1 MKEGVKKS
9 ISLILVLTLLVQL
22 LPVVAFGVGDETND
36 LDISTD
42 SETVSMKDDD
52 AEIVGEEDALREES
66 VKHFRLRD
74 GAYML
79 VEYETAVHYQTADGS
94 WEEID
99 NTLQKTGQQYV
110 AQAGDMTRKF
120 AASLDSGFLFETA
133 YQGQSVSMSLARRS
147 SRDVVAVAPDVPA
160 AEETAAP
167 EETAV
172 PETADQPQ
180 EAEQA
185 EADLQRAP
193 AEAAAE
199 TDAPQQETAEEL
211 PLLDDAAYTLVTST
225 AAARMENPGAKMR
238 TFSKLA
244 EKDKIQ
250 PQKIRSSVAFDNV
263 MDGVSLLYQN
273 YGYNVKES
281 IIIEKPQEQYAYSF
295 VLNLQGLTPTLEAD
309 GSVLLRGADGEPVYE
324 IPAPYL
330 ADADGATS
338 LEDAAY
344 KLERISGGYL
354 LTVEADPEWMN
365 APERAY
371 PVTLD
376 PTILLHNKGN
386 VLTTFIRSAWPGS
399 VAPNSADQFVGY
411 RANEGYDACN
421 IYVQF
426 ANLPEIPQNCV
437 PISAQLAMYNAG
449 FFTSDGVGCAA
460 PDGSLTVEA
469 HEWPAAVSDVSGL
482 TWYLVHF
489 GSTPVNEE
497 TIDYQKLSKETLG
510 EYVTWD
516 ITRTV
521 MQWYQKQ
528 NEGDTSGGRG
538 VLLEGI
544 DGRENYRV
552 ANLIGS
558 GYHDY
563 SPYFAVYYRNP
574 VGLESYYTYQEA
586 SAGKA
591 GDLSIHNFTNQFTL
605 DRADVS
611 LSLEPASYAL
621 RHIYNSATSGIEFSN
636 NEAGGIHTCDYTS
649 MQVGVGWKLSAQ
661 QTVVECKV
669 GDETYLVYNDEDGTE
684 HYFSE
689 TATNTYEDE
698 DGLSL
703 KIVKS
708 TSGGNTIYTMTDM
721 DKYHTWVFHNG
732 YLISVTDNN
741 SNTIYFAYNAAYSSG
756 GSAWKPVKG
765 SASNRLVQIVM
776 DINSGN
782 NEKSR
787 TLQTVANLTYSGD
800 RLSSVTDYAGRS
812 TNYSYDSGGHLTQV
826 TYADGTSVSYA
837 YNGSGGRLSTLY
849 DAESQYGLD
858 ITYTYNLGVVSTF
871 RVQEFANTSGAKQTG
886 SAFHAYRNGIH
897 QTSYR
902 FYGPDHTRD
911 TADDTVKTCVLDH
924 FGKTICTYDSN
935 TDYSEIIGASAANY
949 TDNSGTSK
957 TNNRLTGAA
966 AMGISSFNMLSNSG
980 LETCTGNAADNWAQL
995 SFSTSASAGTQSGN
1009 KARLGKASI
1018 KTTARGSG
1026 MYQEATLQAGTTYT
1040 FSGYVNTC
1048 DMTAFDSN
1056 GSVYLAALTADQI
1069 TDLSQAC
1076 ASPWKSEQ
1084 VNYKTDA
1091 SINRGWEK
1099 ISVTFTPETSGTYY
1113 MAFLQDRADGTA
1125 CCDDLLLEESEA
1137 ASEINLVQ
1145 NGRFAWLV
1153 NGKPEGWV
1161 PNSYTISDEHPF
1173 GQSLSKSMRVSN
1185 TMNGYAR
1192 THQVIPLN
1200 LLADEATFLLSG
1212 WGKANSVGG
1221 TARKHE
1227 DGDERYFGLVAEIAY
1242 TDGTTENQY
1251 VSFNGDYADWQF
1263 ASGVIVPGKR
1273 DERVKEITVRCAY
1286 DYNAND
1292 AYFTNISL
1300 VLEPAETYS
1309 YDSKGNPI
1317 AATDG
1322 SAKTAS
1328 EFFADSQRLKSYTT
1342 PGGAKH
1348 TLGYDAS
1355 NNLQEDTLAGLTNY
1369 TYHNTSGSPTTSM
1382 TRKGYSGDYLKSQN
1396 VYDITGRFRTLA
1408 IDANGVQTGYT
1419 YDDTTLQ
1426 LTSVHSAGGATQ
1438 TYTYQSGRDRV
1449 SQTAIDQTAA
1459 LTYRYDRAQLTDLI
1473 RKAFPQAADADGQN
1487 VNPFWQHYLLG
1498 YDAFGNMTR
1507 VQVCASS
1514 AERDGYT
1521 APVTLASYTYEGNV
1535 NNGRLAKMTY
1545 GNGDSVSYTY
1555 DAFDRQRTAGYNDG
1569 TTYHYDYSGDND
1581 LARQYVTDG
1590 SGAVT
1595 EQYSYQYDS
1604 LGRLI
1609 HSRQL
1614 TGGGTL
1620 VQLTQHMY
1628 DNANRLTSQSWQFGG
1643 DTFRQS
1649 YTYTGQNSDGKQVDG
1664 TISAITTTIP
1674 GQSVITSTYGYND
1687 LRQLTSKGVT
1697 VPDQNG
1703 KQTKVYDRSYTY
1715 DRIAEDDGCNWMG
1728 TRLASTGYTFG
1739 SSSRSFTYTY
1749 DAAGNISRIV
1759 TAGTN
1764 VPKAAQSKEYGY
1776 DAQGQLV
1783 SEKNSSKTTFLY
1795 AYDTAGNIRSITKD
1809 GTVTKSFGYTN
1820 PSWPDLLTSVTAN
1833 GTTKDVLYEGQSQ
1846 TSDLPSSGNPI
1857 TYYNGKDYTFT
1868 WTKGRQ
1874 LASATVDGKQ
1884 VSYTYDMSGVRS
1896 GKQVYTTSNQRTTTY
1911 TYTTLS
1917 GKVMRQQWETRN
1929 SDDTVYQAMQSLE
1942 FVYDDGNQPFAMIYK
1957 HGQTTELYYYVLNAQ
1972 GDVIAL
1978 LNANGAL
1985 VASYN
1990 YGAWGN
1996 YSVHGADGKKTT
2008 DATFIGHINPLRY
2021 RGYYYDRE
2029 TRLYYLQSRYYDF
2042 ANCRFINA
2050 DTYLSTGQGIL
2061 GHNMFTYCGNNP
2073 VNYCDSSGRFFFTL
2087 LGAVIGA
2094 AVGYIDAYI
2103 AGEDPI
2109 KGAIAGGVSGAIA
2122 GAGVDIGAA
2131 ITIFSGGAAIG
2142 WGAAVAIGLGAFGG
2156 FVGAGI
2162 SNDWKFKK
2170 DGESLAL
2177 QYMGATLI
2185 GGMANAISFGLGP
2198 INGEIAKGTVSQ
2210 IVRSIGYEGMKDFT
2224 YNLVT
2229 GGIISLFSTF
2239 TNRIIS
2245 TMLST
2250 PVEPSLPVIS
2260 IS

>member
-22 LPVVAFGVGDETND
+22 LPMVAFGVGDETND
-36 LDISTD
+36 LDVSTD

-74 GAYML
+74 GGYML

-167 EETAV
+167 EETAAS
-172 PETADQPQ
+172 ETADQLQ
-180 EAEQA
+180 EAEQT
-185 EADLQRAP
+185 EADQTQEP

-344 KLERISGGYL
+344 KLERVSGGYL

-421 IYVQF
+421 VYVQF

-497 TIDYQKLSKETLG
+497 TIDYQKLSKKTLG

-558 GYHDY
+558 GYHDH

-684 HYFSE
+684 HYFRK

-911 TADDTVKTCVLDH
+911 TADDTVMTCVLDH

-966 AMGISSFNMLSNSG
+966 TMGISSFNMLSNSG

-1069 TDLSQAC
+1069 ADLSQAC

-1173 GQSLSKSMRVSN
+1173 GQPLSKSMRVSN

-1382 TRKGYSGDYLKSQN
+1382 TREGYSGDFLKSQN
-1396 VYDITGRFRTLA
+1396 VYDSTGRFRA
-1408 IDANGVQTGYT
+1408 ASEDANGVTTQYGYDAGT
-1419 YDDTTLQ
+1419 AHLLSTTAANGTRQ
-1426 LTSVHSAGGATQ
+1426 DYHYYNNS
-1438 TYTYQSGRDRV
+1438 DRV
-1449 SQTAIDQTAA
+1449 DFTYIDGKASIDYVYTQG
-1459 LTYRYDRAQLTDLI
+1459 QISDLI
-1473 RKAFPQAADADGQN
+1473 RKAYLGTTG
-1487 VNPFWQHYLLG
+1487 FWQHYLLG

-1514 AERDGYT
+1514 TEREGYT

-1535 NNGRLAKMTY
+1535 NNGRLATMAY

-1555 DAFDRQRTAGYNDG
+1555 DAFDRQRTAAYNDG

-1609 HSRQL
+1609 HSRQS

-1674 GQSVITSTYGYND
+1674 DQLAITSKYEYND
-1687 LRQLTSKGVT
+1687 LRQLEKKTVT

-1703 KQTKVYDRSYTY
+1703 TQTKVYDRTYTY
-1715 DRIAEDDGCNWMG
+1715 AVIAEDDGCNWMG
-1728 TRLASTGYTFG
+1728 TRLASTGYTFALNQPVKQ
-1739 SSSRSFTYTY
+1739 SRSFTYTY
-1749 DAAGNISRIV
+1749 DKAGNITKIV
-1759 TAGTN
+1759 TAGTK
-1764 VPKAAQSKEYGY
+1764 VPKAATLKEYGY

-1783 SEKNSSKTTFLY
+1783 SEKNGSGTTFLY

-1846 TSDLPSSGNPI
+1846 TSDLPTSGNPV
-1857 TYYNGKDYTFT
+1857 TYYNGKDYAFT

-1978 LNANGAL
+1978 LNANGTLA
-1985 VASYN
+1985 ASYN

-2050 DTYLSTGQGIL
+2050 DTYLSTGQGML

-2122 GAGVDIGAA
+2122 GAGVDAGVA
-2131 ITIFSGGAAIG
+2131 ITIFSGGTAIG
-2142 WGAAVAIGLGAFGG
+2142 VGAAVAMGLGAFGG
-2156 FVGAGI
+2156 FVGTGI
-2162 SNDWKFKK
+2162 SNDWKFQK

-2229 GGIISLFSTF
+2229 GGIISWFSTF

>member
-74 GAYML
+74 GGYML

-344 KLERISGGYL
+344 KLERVSGGYL

-421 IYVQF
+421 VYVQF

-437 PISAQLAMYNAG
+437 PICAQLAMYNAG

-497 TIDYQKLSKETLG
+497 TIDYQKLSKKTLG

-649 MQVGVGWKLSAQ
+649 MQVGVGWKLSSQ

-684 HYFSE
+684 HYFSK

-776 DINSGN
+776 DINSS
-782 NEKSR
+782 EKER
-787 TLQTVANLTYSGD
+787 TLQTVADLTYSGD

-826 TYADGTSVSYA
+826 TYADGTSASYE
-837 YNGSGGRLSTLY
+837 YYSSNGRLSTLY
-849 DAESQYGLD
+849 DAESKYGLD
-858 ITYTYNLGVVSTF
+858 ITYIYNLGVVSTF

-911 TADDTVKTCVLDH
+911 TADDTVMTCVLDH
-924 FGKTICTYDSN
+924 FGKTICTYDSS
-935 TDYSEIIGASAANY
+935 TDYSEIIGASAASY
-949 TDNSGTSK
+949 TNNSGTSK

-966 AMGISSFNMLSNSG
+966 AMGTVALNLLPNAG
-980 LETCTGNAADNWAQL
+980 LEQCTNNVSDGWVSLPFSQNAAAGVIAK
-995 SFSTSASAGTQSGN
+995 SRSRIGYASLKTA
-1009 KARLGKASI
+1009 AS
-1018 KTTARGSG
+1018 GSG
-1026 MYQEATLQAGTTYT
+1026 MYHEVALQAGTTYT
-1040 FSGYVNTC
+1040 FSGYVNTR
-1048 DMTAFDSN
+1048 DITACQS
-1056 GSVYLAALTADQI
+1056 GGGVYLAVLTAAQRGS
-1069 TDLSQAC
+1069 LAGVQQ
-1076 ASPWKSEQ
+1076 SPWKSEL
-1084 VNYKTDA
+1084 VNYNTVPEVD
-1091 SINRGWEK
+1091 SGWEK
-1099 ISVTFTPETSGTYY
+1099 ISVTFTPDTSGTYSL
-1113 MAFLQDRADGTA
+1113 AVVQDRADGVA
-1125 CCDDLLLEESEA
+1125 YCDDMQLEAHAA
-1137 ASEINLVQ
+1137 ASNANLVQ
-1145 NGRFAWLV
+1145 NGTFASGAPDYWTA
-1153 NGKPEGWV
+1153 NRYEK
-1161 PNSYTISDEHPF
+1161 SDEHPL
-1173 GQSLSKSMRVSN
+1173 GVGMGVSMHAKGSSVGGTRTSQVVPIN
-1185 TMNGYAR
+1185 YYAGS
-1192 THQVIPLN
+1192 
-1200 LLADEATFLLSG
+1200 ATFLLSG

-1221 TARKHE
+1221 TSPKPE
-1227 DGDERYFGLVAEIAY
+1227 KDGDRYFGLIAEIRYAN
-1242 TDGTTENQY
+1242 GTTEKQY
-1251 VSFNGDYADWQF
+1251 VSFNDDFTGWQY
-1263 ASGVIVPGKR
+1263 ASGVIIPKQRGLMIK
-1273 DERVKEITVRCAY
+1273 DITIYCAY

-1292 AYFTNISL
+1292 VYFTNISL

-1322 SAKTAS
+1322 NAKTAS

-1369 TYHNTSGSPTTSM
+1369 TYHNTSGSATTSM
-1382 TRKGYSGDYLKSQN
+1382 TCKGYSGDYLKSQN
-1396 VYDITGRFRTLA
+1396 IYDNTGRFRA
-1408 IDANGVQTGYT
+1408 ASEDANGVRTQYGYDAGT
-1419 YDDTTLQ
+1419 AHLLSTTAANGTRQ
-1426 LTSVHSAGGATQ
+1426 DYHYYNNS
-1438 TYTYQSGRDRV
+1438 DRV
-1449 SQTAIDQTAA
+1449 DFTYIDGKASMEYVYTQG
-1459 LTYRYDRAQLTDLI
+1459 QISDLI
-1473 RKAFPQAADADGQN
+1473 RKAYLGTTG
-1487 VNPFWQHYLLG
+1487 FWQHYLLG
-1498 YDAFGNMTR
+1498 YDVFGNMTR

-1514 AERDGYT
+1514 AEREGYT

-1535 NNGRLAKMTY
+1535 NNGRLAMMAY

-1555 DAFDRQRTAGYNDG
+1555 DAFDRQRTAAYNDG
-1569 TTYHYDYSGDND
+1569 TTYHYDYSSDNA
-1581 LARQYVTDG
+1581 LTRQYATDG
-1590 SGAVT
+1590 SGIT

-1609 HSRQL
+1609 HSRQSTADGSL
-1614 TGGGTL
+1614 IQ
-1620 VQLTQHMY
+1620 VTQHMY
-1628 DNANRLTSQSWQFGG
+1628 DDANRMTSQTWQFGTG
-1643 DTFRQS
+1643 LYHQQYS
-1649 YTYTGQNSDGKQVDG
+1649 YTGVKADGATDGSVDG
-1664 TISAITTTIP
+1664 TISAITTTVP
-1674 GQSVITSTYGYND
+1674 GRSAITSTYGYNT
-1687 LRQLTSKGVT
+1687 LRQLTSKTVKQGDTGVYT
-1697 VPDQNG
+1697 
-1703 KQTKVYDRSYTY
+1703 RSYAY
-1715 DRIAEDDGCNWMG
+1715 DRIAVDSGNRMG

-1749 DAAGNISRIV
+1749 DEAGNISRIV
-1759 TAGTN
+1759 TAGTS
-1764 VPKAAQSKEYGY
+1764 VPKAAQLKEYTY
-1776 DAQGQLV
+1776 DAQGQLAT
-1783 SEKNSSKTTFLY
+1783 EKNGSGTTFGY

-1884 VSYTYDMSGVRS
+1884 VSYTYDMSGVR
-1896 GKQVYTTSNQRTTTY
+1896 TSKTVNGTTY
-1911 TYTTLS
+1911 NYTTLS
-1917 GKVMRQQWETRN
+1917 GKVMRQQWGN
-1929 SDDTVYQAMQSLE
+1929 KSLE
-1942 FVYDDGNQPFAMIYK
+1942 FIYDDGNQPFAMIYND
-1957 HGQTTELYYYVLNAQ
+1957 GSTSTLYYYVLNAQ

-1978 LNANGAL
+1978 LNENGTLA
-1985 VASYN
+1985 ASYN

-2008 DATFIGHINPLRY
+2008 DPTFIGHINPLRY

-2050 DTYLSTGQGIL
+2050 DTFATTDANGFLSA
-2061 GHNMFTYCGNNP
+2061 NMFAYCENNP
-2073 VNYCDSSGRFFFTL
+2073 IIGVDPTGEFLNTIF
-2087 LGAVIGA
+2087 GAVAGSVIAVATREEGETWQQAALRGAVTGMIAGFALDASIATAGA
-2094 AVGYIDAYI
+2094 AGVLIATLGGAAAGAFDKYWSSANVGRKATG
-2103 AGEDPI
+2103 GEL
-2109 KGAIAGGVSGAIA
+2109 ASSAIA
-2122 GAGVDIGAA
+2122 GAVINTAFGAA
-2131 ITIFSGGAAIG
+2131 GRVAGR
-2142 WGAAVAIGLGAFGG
+2142 AVGNTVKTVVKAVKTNFVSG
-2156 FVGAGI
+2156 FVTKSGRFLGRKAAKTVASNVRDSFAAGALT
-2162 SNDWKFKK
+2162 W
-2170 DGESLAL
+2170 
-2177 QYMGATLI
+2177 M
-2185 GGMANAISFGLGP
+2185 
-2198 INGEIAKGTVSQ
+2198 
-2210 IVRSIGYEGMKDFT
+2210 
-2224 YNLVT
+2224 YNL
-2229 GGIISLFSTF
+2229 LFS
-2239 TNRIIS
+2239 RK
-2245 TMLST
+2245 
-2250 PVEPSLPVIS
+2250 
-2260 IS
+2260 

>member
-22 LPVVAFGVGDETND
+22 LPMVAFGVGDETND

-74 GAYML
+74 GGYML

-172 PETADQPQ
+172 PETDGQPQ

-273 YGYNVKES
+273 YGYSVKES

-684 HYFSE
+684 HYFRK

-776 DINSGN
+776 DINSGSN
-782 NEKSR
+782 DNPR

-911 TADDTVKTCVLDH
+911 TADDMVMTCVLDH

-935 TDYSEIIGASAANY
+935 TDYSEIIGTSAANY

-1069 TDLSQAC
+1069 ADLSQAC

-1099 ISVTFTPETSGTYY
+1099 ISVTFMPETSGTYY

-1125 CCDDLLLEESEA
+1125 YCDDLLLEESEA

-1242 TDGTTENQY
+1242 TDGATENQY

-1273 DERVKEITVRCAY
+1273 DKWVQEITVRCAY

-1369 TYHNTSGSPTTSM
+1369 TYHNGSGSPTTSM
-1382 TRKGYSGDYLKSQN
+1382 TREGYSGDYLKSQN
-1396 VYDITGRFRTLA
+1396 VYDSTGRFRTLA

-1473 RKAFPQAADADGQN
+1473 RKAFPQAADASGNN

-1514 AERDGYT
+1514 TEREGYT

-1535 NNGRLAKMTY
+1535 NNGRLAMMAY

-1555 DAFDRQRTAGYNDG
+1555 DAFDRQRTAAYNDG
-1569 TTYHYDYSGDND
+1569 TTYHYDYSSDNA
-1581 LARQYVTDG
+1581 LTRQYATDG
-1590 SGAVT
+1590 SGIT

-1609 HSRQL
+1609 HSRQS

-1664 TISAITTTIP
+1664 TISAITTTVP
-1674 GQSVITSTYGYND
+1674 DQLAITSKYEYND
-1687 LRQLTSKGVT
+1687 LRQLEKKTVT

-1703 KQTKVYDRSYTY
+1703 TQTKVYDRTYTY
-1715 DRIAEDDGCNWMG
+1715 AVIAEDDGCNRMG

-1749 DAAGNISRIV
+1749 DDAGNIKSV
-1759 TAGTN
+1759 MASDSAGML
-1764 VPKAAQSKEYGY
+1764 Y
-1776 DAQGQLV
+1776 DYDGLGQLV
-1783 SEKNSSKTTFLY
+1783 KETPIGLTMYAVTY
-1795 AYDTAGNIRSITKD
+1795 AYDTAGNIRSITRG
-1809 GTVTKSFGYTN
+1809 GTTFKSFGYTN

-1846 TSDLPSSGNPI
+1846 TSDVPTSGNPV
-1857 TYYNGKDYTFT
+1857 TYYNGRDYHFD
-1868 WTKGRQ
+1868 WSKGRQ
-1874 LASATVDGKQ
+1874 LTEAVVGGQTVK
-1884 VSYTYDMSGVRS
+1884 YAYDMAGVRS
-1896 GKQVYTTSNQRTTTY
+1896 SKQVGDTTY

-1917 GKVMRQQWETRN
+1917 GKVMRQQWDGKT
-1929 SDDTVYQAMQSLE
+1929 LE
-1942 FVYDDGNQPFAMIYK
+1942 FVYDDGSQPFAMIYK
-1957 HGQTTELYYYVLNAQ
+1957 HGSETELYYYLVNAQ
-1972 GDVIAL
+1972 GDVAAIL
-1978 LNANGAL
+1978 DSSGTM

-1990 YGAWGN
+1990 YDAWGSCTVYN
-1996 YSVHGADGKKTT
+1996 SS
-2008 DATFIGHINPLRY
+2008 DAAIGDLNPLRY
-2021 RGYYYDRE
+2021 RSYYYDAE
-2029 TRLYYLQSRYYDF
+2029 TGFYYLQSRYYDP
-2042 ANCRFINA
+2042 AICRFINA
-2050 DTYLSTGQGIL
+2050 DTFATTDANGFLSA
-2061 GHNMFTYCGNNP
+2061 NMFAYCENNP
-2073 VNYCDSSGRFFFTL
+2073 VNYSDANGRSFVSCLLGGIVGLAASVAIAKVAGSSGWDLALAAIEGFIT
-2087 LGAVIGA
+2087 GAITRSDVALIIGA
-2094 AVGYIDAYI
+2094 TFSVINGVITGIRYKSVSAGIAVATTSFVLKCISSNGINMAL
-2103 AGEDPI
+2103 GEKLGTGASRAFDSTIGFGMGISSAALDSGI
-2109 KGAIAGGVSGAIA
+2109 KSMVPSNIKTA
-2122 GAGVDIGAA
+2122 
-2131 ITIFSGGAAIG
+2131 TNGGANGVIKTTEKESIRRAIEE
-2142 WGAAVAIGLGAFGG
+2142 VKIGPGRAQ
-2156 FVGAGI
+2156 
-2162 SNDWKFKK
+2162 SW
-2170 DGESLAL
+2170 
-2177 QYMGATLI
+2177 M
-2185 GGMANAISFGLGP
+2185 P
-2198 INGEIAKGTVSQ
+2198 W
-2210 IVRSIGYEGMKDFT
+2210 R
-2224 YNLVT
+2224 
-2229 GGIISLFSTF
+2229 
-2239 TNRIIS
+2239 
-2245 TMLST
+2245 
-2250 PVEPSLPVIS
+2250 
-2260 IS
+2260 

>member
-74 GAYML
+74 GGYML

-160 AEETAAP
+160 VEETAAP

-172 PETADQPQ
+172 PETAGQPQ

-185 EADLQRAP
+185 EADLPRAP

-344 KLERISGGYL
+344 KLERVSGGYL

-386 VLTTFIRSAWPGS
+386 VLTTYVRYAAPNS
-399 VAPNSADQFVGY
+399 VAPNAADQYCGY
-411 RANEGYDACN
+411 IEDRSYGSCD
-421 IYVQF
+421 IYMKL
-426 ANLPEIPQNCV
+426 NLPEIPNGCV
-437 PISAQLAMYNAG
+437 PLQAKIALYHAG
-449 FFTSDGVGCAA
+449 FFASNHFGGAA
-460 PDGSLTVEA
+460 PDGNLTVEA
-469 HEWPAAVSDVSGL
+469 HICDGIVSNVSSL
-482 TWYLVHF
+482 TWNDVYAGALSF
-489 GSTPVNEE
+489 DR
-497 TIDYQKLSKETLG
+497 TILDYQKVSKGTLG
-510 EYVTWD
+510 EYITWD
-516 ITRTV
+516 ISRAIVERSATGSETI
-521 MQWYQKQ
+521 
-528 NEGDTSGGRG
+528 G
-538 VLLEGI
+538 LILETMDCI
-544 DGRENYRV
+544 ENYRV

-558 GYHDY
+558 GYHDH

-776 DINSGN
+776 DINSGSN
-782 NEKSR
+782 DNPR

-911 TADDTVKTCVLDH
+911 TADDTVMTCVLDH
-924 FGKTICTYDSN
+924 FGKTICTYDSS
-935 TDYSEIIGASAANY
+935 TDYSEIIGTSAANY

-1069 TDLSQAC
+1069 ADLSQAC

-1125 CCDDLLLEESEA
+1125 YCDDLLLEESEA

-1200 LLADEATFLLSG
+1200 LPADEATFLLSG

-1273 DERVKEITVRCAY
+1273 DKWVQEITVRCAY

-1382 TRKGYSGDYLKSQN
+1382 TREGYSGDYLKSQN
-1396 VYDITGRFRTLA
+1396 VYDSTGRFRTLA

-1473 RKAFPQAADADGQN
+1473 RKAFPQAADASGNN

-1514 AERDGYT
+1514 TEREGYT

-1535 NNGRLAKMTY
+1535 NNGRLATMAY

-1555 DAFDRQRTAGYNDG
+1555 DAFDRQRTAAYNDG

-1609 HSRQL
+1609 HSRQS

-1739 SSSRSFTYTY
+1739 SSSRGFTYTY

-1759 TAGTN
+1759 TAGTS

-1996 YSVHGADGKKTT
+1996 YSVHDKDGKKNTST
-2008 DATFIGHINPLRY
+2008 SFIGHINPLRY

-2050 DTYLSTGQGIL
+2050 DGYATTNVAEFLEC
-2061 GHNMFTYCGNNP
+2061 NMFAYCSNNPISFSDEDGKCYYANGVWSHDAWENIGNYKKQPEPKGVGGGGVSVAGGWCVAGSASAALVADDCGN
-2073 VNYCDSSGRFFFTL
+2073 SALAITIGFGGG
-2087 LGAVIGA
+2087 LGASLTADLGIGNA
-2094 AVGYIDAYI
+2094 GTMASQLYYPDASLVWDLQGWGVAVGGTVHGVAAEMTSSTYDGYSVSF
-2103 AGEDPI
+2103 GEGYEFHELITYTWVIPI
-2109 KGAIAGGVSGAIA
+2109 KGRP
-2122 GAGVDIGAA
+2122 
-2131 ITIFSGGAAIG
+2131 T
-2142 WGAAVAIGLGAFGG
+2142 
-2156 FVGAGI
+2156 
-2162 SNDWKFKK
+2162 
-2170 DGESLAL
+2170 
-2177 QYMGATLI
+2177 
-2185 GGMANAISFGLGP
+2185 
-2198 INGEIAKGTVSQ
+2198 KG
-2210 IVRSIGYEGMKDFT
+2210 R
-2224 YNLVT
+2224 
-2229 GGIISLFSTF
+2229 
-2239 TNRIIS
+2239 
-2245 TMLST
+2245 
-2250 PVEPSLPVIS
+2250 
-2260 IS
+2260 

>member
-22 LPVVAFGVGDETND
+22 LPMVAFGVGDETND

-74 GAYML
+74 GGYML

-160 AEETAAP
+160 VEETAAP
-167 EETAV
+167 EETAAS
-172 PETADQPQ
+172 ETADQLQ
-180 EAEQA
+180 EAEQT

-199 TDAPQQETAEEL
+199 TDEPQQETAEEL

-344 KLERISGGYL
+344 KLERVSGGYL

-421 IYVQF
+421 VYVQF

-516 ITRTV
+516 ITRMV

-544 DGRENYRV
+544 DGHENYRV

-558 GYHDY
+558 GYHDH

-684 HYFSE
+684 HYFRK

-741 SNTIYFAYNAAYSSG
+741 SNTIYFAYNAAYSSV

-776 DINSGN
+776 DINSGSN
-782 NEKSR
+782 DNPR

-911 TADDTVKTCVLDH
+911 TADDTVMTCVLDH
-924 FGKTICTYDSN
+924 FGKTICTYDSS
-935 TDYSEIIGASAANY
+935 TDYSEIIGASAASY
-949 TDNSGTSK
+949 TNNSGTSK

-966 AMGISSFNMLSNSG
+966 AMGTVALNLLPNAG
-980 LETCTGNAADNWAQL
+980 LEQCTNNVSDGWVSL
-995 SFSTSASAGTQSGN
+995 PFSQNASAGIIPESRSRIGY
-1009 KARLGKASI
+1009 ASL
-1018 KTTARGSG
+1018 KTAASGSG
-1026 MYQEATLQAGTTYT
+1026 MYHEVALQAGTTYT
-1040 FSGYVNTC
+1040 FSGYVNTR
-1048 DMTAFDSN
+1048 DITACQS
-1056 GSVYLAALTADQI
+1056 GGGIYLAVLTAAQRGS
-1069 TDLSQAC
+1069 LAGVQQ
-1076 ASPWKSEQ
+1076 SPWKSEL
-1084 VNYKTDA
+1084 VNYNTVPEVDA
-1091 SINRGWEK
+1091 GWEK
-1099 ISVTFTPETSGTYY
+1099 ISVTFTPDTSGTYSL
-1113 MAFLQDRADGTA
+1113 AVVQDLADGVA
-1125 CCDDLLLEESEA
+1125 YCDDMQLEAHAA
-1137 ASEINLVQ
+1137 ASNANLVQ
-1145 NGRFAWLV
+1145 NGTFASGAPDYWTA
-1153 NGKPEGWV
+1153 NRYEK
-1161 PNSYTISDEHPF
+1161 SDEHPL
-1173 GQSLSKSMRVSN
+1173 GVGMGVSMHAKGSSVGGTRTSQVVPIN
-1185 TMNGYAR
+1185 YYAG
-1192 THQVIPLN
+1192 L
-1200 LLADEATFLLSG
+1200 ATFLLSG

-1221 TARKHE
+1221 TSPKPE
-1227 DGDERYFGLVAEIAY
+1227 KDGDRYFGLIAEIRYAN
-1242 TDGTTENQY
+1242 GTTEKQY
-1251 VSFNGDYADWQF
+1251 VSFNDDFTDWQY
-1263 ASGVIVPGKR
+1263 ASGVIIPKQRGLMIK
-1273 DERVKEITVRCAY
+1273 DITVYCAY

-1322 SAKTAS
+1322 NAKTAS

-1342 PGGAKH
+1342 PSGAKH
-1348 TLGYDAS
+1348 TLGYDAN
-1355 NNLQEDTLAGLTNY
+1355 NNLQSDELAGLMNY
-1369 TYHNTSGSPTTSM
+1369 TYHNTSGSATTSM

-1396 VYDITGRFRTLA
+1396 IYDNTGRFRA
-1408 IDANGVQTGYT
+1408 ASEDANGVTTEYGYEPST
-1419 YDDTTLQ
+1419 AQ
-1426 LTSVHSAGGATQ
+1426 LFST
-1438 TYTYQSGRDRV
+1438 
-1449 SQTAIDQTAA
+1449 TAA
-1459 LTYRYDRAQLTDLI
+1459 NGTQQGYRYYAGSDRTAFTYIGGTASIDYVYTRAQLSDLI

-1514 AERDGYT
+1514 AEREGYT
-1521 APVTLASYTYEGNV
+1521 APVTLASYAYEGNV
-1535 NNGRLAKMTY
+1535 NNGRLSRMTY
-1545 GNGDSVSYTY
+1545 GNGDYVDYTY
-1555 DAFDRQRTAGYNDG
+1555 DAFDRQRTAAYNDG
-1569 TTYHYDYSGDND
+1569 TTYHYDYSSDNA
-1581 LARQYVTDG
+1581 LTRQYATDG
-1590 SGAVT
+1590 SGIT

-1609 HSRQL
+1609 HSRQSTADGSL
-1614 TGGGTL
+1614 IQ
-1620 VQLTQHMY
+1620 VTQHMY
-1628 DNANRLTSQSWQFGG
+1628 DDANRMTSQTWQFGTG
-1643 DTFRQS
+1643 LYHQQYS
-1649 YTYTGQNSDGKQVDG
+1649 YTGVKADGATDGSVDG

-1674 GQSVITSTYGYND
+1674 GQLDVTSKYEYND
-1687 LRQLTSKGVT
+1687 LRQLEKKTVT
-1697 VPDQNG
+1697 VPNQNRG
-1703 KQTKVYDRSYTY
+1703 TTTVYTRGYTY
-1715 DRIAEDDGCNWMG
+1715 SVIAEDKDCNRVG
-1728 TRLASTGYTFG
+1728 TRLASTAYTFG
-1739 SSSRSFTYTY
+1739 SSSRSFDYTY
-1749 DAAGNISRIV
+1749 DAAGNIQTV
-1759 TAGTN
+1759 TTGGTN
-1764 VPKAAQSKEYGY
+1764 VPAAAASKTYTY
-1776 DAQGQLV
+1776 DAQGQLATETNGGA
-1783 SEKNSSKTTFLY
+1783 SRAY
-1795 AYDTAGNIRSITKD
+1795 AYDTVGNIRSVTTD
-1809 GTVTKSFGYTN
+1809 GAVIKSFGYTN
-1820 PSWPDLLTSVTAN
+1820 PSWPDLLTSVTVG
-1833 GTTKDVLYEGQSQ
+1833 GTTKDILYEGQTQ
-1846 TSDLPSSGNPI
+1846 TSGIPSSGNPV
-1857 TYYNGKDYTFT
+1857 TYYNGKDYSFT

-1874 LASATVDGKQ
+1874 LTSATVDGEQ

-1896 GKQVYTTSNQRTTTY
+1896 NKQVGDTTY

-1917 GKVMRQQWETRN
+1917 GKVMRQTWGDN
-1929 SDDTVYQAMQSLE
+1929 NALE

-1972 GDVIAL
+1972 GDVSAILDSSGRLA
-1978 LNANGAL
+1978 
-1985 VASYN
+1985 ASYD
-1990 YGAWGN
+1990 YDAWGN
-1996 YSVHGADGKKTT
+1996 CTVYDSSAKVLT
-2008 DATFIGHINPLRY
+2008 DPTSIANLNPLRY
-2021 RGYYYDRE
+2021 RGYYYDAE
-2029 TRLYYLQSRYYDF
+2029 TGFYYLQSRYYDP
-2042 ANCRFINA
+2042 AICRFINA
-2050 DTYLSTGQGIL
+2050 DTFATTDANGFLSA
-2061 GHNMFTYCGNNP
+2061 NMFAYCENNP
-2073 VNYCDSSGRFFFTL
+2073 IMRVDADGEIWNVIA
-2087 LGAVIGA
+2087 GAVIGA
-2094 AVGYIDAYI
+2094 GLEVLGQLMTGTKFADINWGSVAMEGALGAVSSLGIPARITSKLGKVAFTAFKDVVI
-2103 AGEDPI
+2103 PTTVEVRSQI
-2109 KGAIAGGVSGAIA
+2109 KTNKRVNYTKT
-2122 GAGVDIGAA
+2122 A
-2131 ITIFSGGAAIG
+2131 ITASKASINS
-2142 WGAAVAIGLGAFGG
+2142 AVT
-2156 FVGAGI
+2156 AGTDRLLK
-2162 SNDWKFKK
+2162 ST
-2170 DGESLAL
+2170 SSR
-2177 QYMGATLI
+2177 
-2185 GGMANAISFGLGP
+2185 MAKAVVHSTRQLFFFTFGL
-2198 INGEIAKGTVSQ
+2198 
-2210 IVRSIGYEGMKDFT
+2210 
-2224 YNLVT
+2224 
-2229 GGIISLFSTF
+2229 ISKFW
-2239 TNRIIS
+2239 R
-2245 TMLST
+2245 
-2250 PVEPSLPVIS
+2250 
-2260 IS
+2260 

>member
-22 LPVVAFGVGDETND
+22 LPMVAFGVGDETND
-36 LDISTD
+36 LDVSTD

-167 EETAV
+167 EETAAS
-172 PETADQPQ
+172 ETADQLQ
-180 EAEQA
+180 EAEQT
-185 EADLQRAP
+185 EADQTQEP

-344 KLERISGGYL
+344 KLERVSGGYL

-386 VLTTFIRSAWPGS
+386 VLTTYVRYAAPNS
-399 VAPNSADQFVGY
+399 VAPNAADQYCGY
-411 RANEGYDACN
+411 IEDRSYGSCD
-421 IYVQF
+421 IYMKL
-426 ANLPEIPQNCV
+426 NLPEIPNGCV
-437 PISAQLAMYNAG
+437 PLQAKIALYHAG
-449 FFTSDGVGCAA
+449 FFASNHFGGAA
-460 PDGSLTVEA
+460 PDGNLTVEA
-469 HEWPAAVSDVSGL
+469 HICDGTVSNVSSL
-482 TWYLVHF
+482 TWNDVYAGALSF
-489 GSTPVNEE
+489 DR
-497 TIDYQKLSKETLG
+497 TILDYQKVSKGTLG
-510 EYVTWD
+510 EYITWD
-516 ITRTV
+516 ISRAIVERSVTGSETI
-521 MQWYQKQ
+521 
-528 NEGDTSGGRG
+528 G
-538 VLLEGI
+538 LILETMDCI
-544 DGRENYRV
+544 ENYRV

-558 GYHDY
+558 GYHDH

-911 TADDTVKTCVLDH
+911 TADDTVMTCVLDH

-935 TDYSEIIGASAANY
+935 TDYSEIIGTSAANY

-1069 TDLSQAC
+1069 ADLSQAC

-1099 ISVTFTPETSGTYY
+1099 ISVTFMPETSGTYY

-1273 DERVKEITVRCAY
+1273 DKWVQEITVRCAY

-1396 VYDITGRFRTLA
+1396 IYDSTGCFRTA
-1408 IDANGVQTGYT
+1408 SEDANGVTTQYGYDAGT
-1419 YDDTTLQ
+1419 AHLLSTTAANGTRQ
-1426 LTSVHSAGGATQ
+1426 DYHYYNNS
-1438 TYTYQSGRDRV
+1438 DRV
-1449 SQTAIDQTAA
+1449 DFTYIDGKASMEYVYTQG
-1459 LTYRYDRAQLTDLI
+1459 QISDLI
-1473 RKAFPQAADADGQN
+1473 RKAYLGTTG
-1487 VNPFWQHYLLG
+1487 FWQHYLLG

-1514 AERDGYT
+1514 AEREGYT

-1535 NNGRLAKMTY
+1535 NNGRLATMTY

-1555 DAFDRQRTAGYNDG
+1555 DAFDRQRTAAYNDG
-1569 TTYHYDYSGDND
+1569 TTYHYDYSSDNA
-1581 LARQYVTDG
+1581 LTRQYATDG
-1590 SGAVT
+1590 SGIT

-1609 HSRQL
+1609 HSRQSTADGSL
-1614 TGGGTL
+1614 I
-1620 VQLTQHMY
+1620 QLTQHMY

-1674 GQSVITSTYGYND
+1674 DQLAITSKYEYND
-1687 LRQLTSKGVT
+1687 LRQLEKKTVT

-1703 KQTKVYDRSYTY
+1703 TQTKVYDRTYTY
-1715 DRIAEDDGCNWMG
+1715 AVIAEDDGCNRMG
-1728 TRLASTGYTFG
+1728 TRLASTDYKFG
-1739 SSSRSFTYTY
+1739 SNSRSFTYTY
-1749 DAAGNISRIV
+1749 DKAGNIKSV
-1759 TAGTN
+1759 MASDSVG
-1764 VPKAAQSKEYGY
+1764 KLY
-1776 DAQGQLV
+1776 DYDGLGQLV
-1783 SEKNSSKTTFLY
+1783 KETPIGLTMYAVTY
-1795 AYDTAGNIRSITKD
+1795 AYDTAGNIRSITRG
-1809 GTVTKSFGYTN
+1809 GTTFKSFGYTN

-1846 TSDLPSSGNPI
+1846 TSDVPSSGNPV
-1857 TYYNGKDYTFT
+1857 TYYNGRDYHFD
-1868 WTKGRQ
+1868 WSKGRQ
-1874 LASATVDGKQ
+1874 LTEAVVGGQTVK
-1884 VSYTYDMSGVRS
+1884 YAYDMAGVRS
-1896 GKQVYTTSNQRTTTY
+1896 SKQVGDTTY
-1911 TYTTLS
+1911 SYTTLS
-1917 GKVMRQQWETRN
+1917 GKVMRQAWGDN
-1929 SDDTVYQAMQSLE
+1929 NALE
-1942 FVYDDGNQPFAMIYK
+1942 FVYDDSSQPFAVIYK
-1957 HGQTTELYYYVLNAQ
+1957 HGSAAELYYYLVNAQ
-1972 GDVIAL
+1972 GDVAAIL
-1978 LNANGAL
+1978 DSSGTM

-1990 YGAWGN
+1990 YDAWGSCTVYN
-1996 YSVHGADGKKTT
+1996 SS
-2008 DATFIGHINPLRY
+2008 DAAIGDLNPLRY
-2021 RGYYYDRE
+2021 RGYYYDAE
-2029 TRLYYLQSRYYDF
+2029 TGFYYLQSRYYDP
-2042 ANCRFINA
+2042 AICRFINA
-2050 DTYLSTGQGIL
+2050 DGL
-2061 GHNMFTYCGNNP
+2061 FTDGFVGSNLFAYCVNDP
-2073 VNYCDSSGRFFFTL
+2073 VNTVDPTGNFAITATVALITFGIALVATAFAVGISSSPGFQE
-2087 LGAVIGA
+2087 AVEGLCESVGDIAEQIKEKLTNSFAKIKKPPNYRSNKEVHHIVAQRAPGA
-2094 AVGYIDAYI
+2094 APAQKILADLEIGID
-2103 AGEDPI
+2103 EPVN
-2109 KGAIAGGVSGAIA
+2109 KVSISTCLHRRLHTKLYYELVNVVIA
-2122 GAGVDIGAA
+2122 GAYNSAGGDREQQIENVTSALKA
-2131 ITIFSGGAAIG
+2131 IRSFIF
-2142 WGAAVAIGLGAFGG
+2142 VL
-2156 FVGAGI
+2156 
-2162 SNDWKFKK
+2162 DRTTPKF
-2170 DGESLAL
+2170 
-2177 QYMGATLI
+2177 
-2185 GGMANAISFGLGP
+2185 
-2198 INGEIAKGTVSQ
+2198 
-2210 IVRSIGYEGMKDFT
+2210 
-2224 YNLVT
+2224 
-2229 GGIISLFSTF
+2229 
-2239 TNRIIS
+2239 
-2245 TMLST
+2245 
-2250 PVEPSLPVIS
+2250 
-2260 IS
+2260 

>member
-74 GAYML
+74 GGYML

-180 EAEQA
+180 EAEQT
-185 EADLQRAP
+185 EADQTQEP

-199 TDAPQQETAEEL
+199 TDVPQQETAEEL

-497 TIDYQKLSKETLG
+497 TIDYQKLSKKTLG

-544 DGRENYRV
+544 DGSENYRV

-684 HYFSE
+684 HYFSK

-776 DINSGN
+776 DINSSSN
-782 NEKSR
+782 DNPR
-787 TLQTVANLTYSGD
+787 TLQTVANLAYSGD

-826 TYADGTSVSYA
+826 TYADGTSASYE
-837 YNGSGGRLSTLY
+837 YYSSNGRLSTLY

-911 TADDTVKTCVLDH
+911 TADDTVMTCVLDH

-935 TDYSEIIGASAANY
+935 TDYSEIIGTSAANY

-1069 TDLSQAC
+1069 ADLSQAC

-1099 ISVTFTPETSGTYY
+1099 ISVTFMPETSGTYY

-1161 PNSYTISDEHPF
+1161 PNSYTISDEHPV
-1173 GQSLSKSMRVSN
+1173 GQPLSKSMRVSN

-1273 DERVKEITVRCAY
+1273 DKWVQEITVRCAY

-1342 PGGAKH
+1342 PSGAKH

-1369 TYHNTSGSPTTSM
+1369 TYHNDSGSPTTSM
-1382 TRKGYSGDYLKSQN
+1382 TREGYSGDYLKSQN
-1396 VYDITGRFRTLA
+1396 VYDSTGRFRTLA

-1419 YDDTTLQ
+1419 YDGTTLQ
-1426 LTSVHSAGGATQ
+1426 LTSVHGSGGATQ

-1514 AERDGYT
+1514 AEREGHT

-1535 NNGRLAKMTY
+1535 NNGRLATMTY

-1555 DAFDRQRTAGYNDG
+1555 DAFDRQRTAAYNDG

-1609 HSRQL
+1609 HSRQS

-1674 GQSVITSTYGYND
+1674 DRSAITSEYKYND
-1687 LRQLTSKGVT
+1687 LRQLKSKSVT
-1697 VPDQNG
+1697 GPDQNG
-1703 KQTKVYDRSYTY
+1703 TQTKVYDRTYTY
-1715 DRIAEDDGCNWMG
+1715 AVIAEDDGCNRMG

-1739 SSSRSFTYTY
+1739 SSSRGFTYTY
-1749 DAAGNISRIV
+1749 DAAGNISRVV
-1759 TAGTN
+1759 TAGTS
-1764 VPKAAQSKEYGY
+1764 VPKAAASKEYGY

-1783 SEKNSSKTTFLY
+1783 SEKNGSGTTFLY

-1942 FVYDDGNQPFAMIYK
+1942 FVYDDGNQPFAMIYND
-1957 HGQTTELYYYVLNAQ
+1957 GSTSTLYYYVLNAQ

-1978 LNANGAL
+1978 LNANGTLA
-1985 VASYN
+1985 ASYN

-2050 DTYLSTGQGIL
+2050 DTYLSTGQGML

-2122 GAGVDIGAA
+2122 GAGVDIGVIITASTGGIGAGLAA
-2131 ITIFSGGAAIG
+2131 AVIIGAA
-2142 WGAAVAIGLGAFGG
+2142 GG
-2156 FVGAGI
+2156 FVGTGI
-2162 SNDWKFKK
+2162 SNDWQFER

-2229 GGIISLFSTF
+2229 GGIISWFSTF

>member
-574 VGLESYYTYQEA
+574 VGLERYYTYQEA

-787 TLQTVANLTYSGD
+787 TLQTVADLTYSGD

-911 TADDTVKTCVLDH
+911 TADDTVMTCVLDH

-935 TDYSEIIGASAANY
+935 TDYSEIIGTSAANY

-1125 CCDDLLLEESEA
+1125 YCDDLLLEESEA

-1322 SAKTAS
+1322 NAKTAS

-1382 TRKGYSGDYLKSQN
+1382 TREGYSGDFLKSQN
-1396 VYDITGRFRTLA
+1396 VYDSTGRFRTA
-1408 IDANGVQTGYT
+1408 SEDANGVTTQYGYDAGT
-1419 YDDTTLQ
+1419 AHLLSTTAANGTRQ
-1426 LTSVHSAGGATQ
+1426 DYHYYNNS
-1438 TYTYQSGRDRV
+1438 DRV
-1449 SQTAIDQTAA
+1449 DFTYIDGKASMEYVYTQG
-1459 LTYRYDRAQLTDLI
+1459 QISDLI
-1473 RKAFPQAADADGQN
+1473 RKAYLGTTG
-1487 VNPFWQHYLLG
+1487 FWQHYLLG
-1498 YDAFGNMTR
+1498 YDVFGNMTR

-1514 AERDGYT
+1514 AEREGYT

-1535 NNGRLAKMTY
+1535 NNGRLAMMAY

-1555 DAFDRQRTAGYNDG
+1555 DAFDRQRTAAYNDG
-1569 TTYHYDYSGDND
+1569 TTYHYDYSSDNA
-1581 LARQYVTDG
+1581 LTRQYATDG
-1590 SGAVT
+1590 SGIT

-1609 HSRQL
+1609 HSRQSTADGSL
-1614 TGGGTL
+1614 I
-1620 VQLTQHMY
+1620 QLTQHMY
-1628 DNANRLTSQSWQFGG
+1628 DNANRLTSQSWQFGTG
-1643 DTFRQS
+1643 LYHQQYS
-1649 YTYTGQNSDGKQVDG
+1649 YTGVKADGATDSSVDG
-1664 TISAITTTIP
+1664 TISAITTMVP
-1674 GQSVITSTYGYND
+1674 GRSAITSKYEYND
-1687 LRQLTSKGVT
+1687 LRQLEKKTVT

-1703 KQTKVYDRSYTY
+1703 TQTKVYDRTYTY
-1715 DRIAEDDGCNWMG
+1715 AVIAEDDGCNRMG
-1728 TRLASTGYTFG
+1728 TRLASTDYKFG
-1739 SSSRSFTYTY
+1739 SNSRSFTYTY
-1749 DAAGNISRIV
+1749 DKAGNIKSV
-1759 TAGTN
+1759 MASDSVG
-1764 VPKAAQSKEYGY
+1764 KLY
-1776 DAQGQLV
+1776 DYDGLGQLV
-1783 SEKNSSKTTFLY
+1783 KETPIGLTMYAVTY
-1795 AYDTAGNIRSITKD
+1795 AYDTAGNIRSITRG
-1809 GTVTKSFGYTN
+1809 GTTFKSFGYTN

-1846 TSDLPSSGNPI
+1846 TSDVPTSGNPV
-1857 TYYNGKDYTFT
+1857 TYYNGRDYHFD
-1868 WTKGRQ
+1868 WSKGRQ
-1874 LASATVDGKQ
+1874 LTEAVVGGQTVK
-1884 VSYTYDMSGVRS
+1884 YAYDMAGVRS
-1896 GKQVYTTSNQRTTTY
+1896 SKQVGDTTY

-1917 GKVMRQQWETRN
+1917 GKVMRQAWGDN
-1929 SDDTVYQAMQSLE
+1929 NALE
-1942 FVYDDGNQPFAMIYK
+1942 FVYDDSSQPFAVIYK
-1957 HGQTTELYYYVLNAQ
+1957 HGSAAELYYYLVNAQ
-1972 GDVIAL
+1972 GDVAAIL
-1978 LNANGAL
+1978 DSSGTM

-1990 YGAWGN
+1990 YDAWGSCTVYN
-1996 YSVHGADGKKTT
+1996 SS
-2008 DATFIGHINPLRY
+2008 DAAIGDLNPLRY
-2021 RGYYYDRE
+2021 RGYYYDAE
-2029 TRLYYLQSRYYDF
+2029 TGFYYLQSRYYDP
-2042 ANCRFINA
+2042 AICRFINA
-2050 DTYLSTGQGIL
+2050 DGL
-2061 GHNMFTYCGNNP
+2061 FTDGFVGSNLFAYCVNDP
-2073 VNYCDSSGRFFFTL
+2073 VNTVDPTGNFAITATVALITFGIALVATALAVGISSSPGFQE
-2087 LGAVIGA
+2087 AVGGLCESVGDIAEQIEEKLTNSFAKIKKPPNYRSNKEVHHIVAQRAPGA
-2094 AVGYIDAYI
+2094 APAQKILADLEIGID
-2103 AGEDPI
+2103 EPVN
-2109 KGAIAGGVSGAIA
+2109 KVSISTCLHRRLHTKLYYELVNVVIA
-2122 GAGVDIGAA
+2122 GAYNSAGGDREQQIENVTSALKA
-2131 ITIFSGGAAIG
+2131 IRSFIF
-2142 WGAAVAIGLGAFGG
+2142 VL
-2156 FVGAGI
+2156 
-2162 SNDWKFKK
+2162 DRTTPKF
-2170 DGESLAL
+2170 
-2177 QYMGATLI
+2177 
-2185 GGMANAISFGLGP
+2185 
-2198 INGEIAKGTVSQ
+2198 
-2210 IVRSIGYEGMKDFT
+2210 
-2224 YNLVT
+2224 
-2229 GGIISLFSTF
+2229 
-2239 TNRIIS
+2239 
-2245 TMLST
+2245 
-2250 PVEPSLPVIS
+2250 
-2260 IS
+2260 

>member
-74 GAYML
+74 GGYML

-110 AQAGDMTRKF
+110 AKAGDMTRKF

-180 EAEQA
+180 EAEQT
-185 EADLQRAP
+185 EADQTQEP

-199 TDAPQQETAEEL
+199 TDVPQQETAEEL

-497 TIDYQKLSKETLG
+497 TIDYQKLSKKTLG

-605 DRADVS
+605 ERADVS

-684 HYFSE
+684 HYFRK

-787 TLQTVANLTYSGD
+787 TLQTVADLTYSGD

-911 TADDTVKTCVLDH
+911 TADDTVMTCVLDH
-924 FGKTICTYDSN
+924 FGKTICTYDSS
-935 TDYSEIIGASAANY
+935 TDYSEIIGASAASY
-949 TDNSGTSK
+949 TNNSGTSK

-966 AMGISSFNMLSNSG
+966 AMGTVALNLLPNAG
-980 LETCTGNAADNWAQL
+980 LEQCTNNVSDGWVSL
-995 SFSTSASAGTQSGN
+995 PFSQNASAGIIPESRSRIGY
-1009 KARLGKASI
+1009 ASL
-1018 KTTARGSG
+1018 KTAASGSG
-1026 MYQEATLQAGTTYT
+1026 MYHEVALQAGTTYT
-1040 FSGYVNTC
+1040 FSGYVNTR
-1048 DMTAFDSN
+1048 DITACQS
-1056 GSVYLAALTADQI
+1056 GGGGVYLAVLTAAQRGS
-1069 TDLSQAC
+1069 LAGVQQ
-1076 ASPWKSEQ
+1076 SPWKSEL
-1084 VNYKTDA
+1084 VNYNTVPEVD
-1091 SINRGWEK
+1091 SGWEK
-1099 ISVTFTPETSGTYY
+1099 ISVTFTPDTSGTYSL
-1113 MAFLQDRADGTA
+1113 AVVQDRADGVA
-1125 CCDDLLLEESEA
+1125 YCDDMQLEAHAA
-1137 ASEINLVQ
+1137 ASNANLVQ
-1145 NGRFAWLV
+1145 NGTFASGAPDYWTA
-1153 NGKPEGWV
+1153 NRYEK
-1161 PNSYTISDEHPF
+1161 SDEHPL
-1173 GQSLSKSMRVSN
+1173 GVGMGVSMHAKGSSVGGTRTSQVVPIN
-1185 TMNGYAR
+1185 YYAGS
-1192 THQVIPLN
+1192 
-1200 LLADEATFLLSG
+1200 ATFLLSG

-1221 TARKHE
+1221 TSPKPE
-1227 DGDERYFGLVAEIAY
+1227 KDGDRYFGLIAEIRYAN
-1242 TDGTTENQY
+1242 GTTEKQY
-1251 VSFNGDYADWQF
+1251 VSFNDDFTDWQY
-1263 ASGVIVPGKR
+1263 ASGVIIPKQRGLMIK
-1273 DERVKEITVRCAY
+1273 DITVYCAY

-1292 AYFTNISL
+1292 VYFTNISL

-1322 SAKTAS
+1322 NAKTAS

-1369 TYHNTSGSPTTSM
+1369 TYHNTSGSATTSM
-1382 TRKGYSGDYLKSQN
+1382 TCKGYSGDYLKSQN
-1396 VYDITGRFRTLA
+1396 IYDNTGRFRA
-1408 IDANGVQTGYT
+1408 ASEDANGVRTQYGYDAGT
-1419 YDDTTLQ
+1419 AHLLSTTAANGTRQ
-1426 LTSVHSAGGATQ
+1426 DYHYYNNS
-1438 TYTYQSGRDRV
+1438 DRV
-1449 SQTAIDQTAA
+1449 DFTYIDGKASIEYVYTQG
-1459 LTYRYDRAQLTDLI
+1459 QISDLI
-1473 RKAFPQAADADGQN
+1473 RKAYLGTTGY
-1487 VNPFWQHYLLG
+1487 WQHYLLG

-1514 AERDGYT
+1514 AEREGYT

-1535 NNGRLAKMTY
+1535 NNGRLAMMAY

-1555 DAFDRQRTAGYNDG
+1555 DAFDRQRTAAYNDG
-1569 TTYHYDYSGDND
+1569 TTYHYDYSSDNA
-1581 LARQYVTDG
+1581 LTRQYATDG
-1590 SGAVT
+1590 SGIT

-1609 HSRQL
+1609 HSRQSTADGAL
-1614 TGGGTL
+1614 IQ
-1620 VQLTQHMY
+1620 VTQHMY
-1628 DNANRLTSQSWQFGG
+1628 DDANRMTSQTWQFGTG
-1643 DTFRQS
+1643 LYHQQYS
-1649 YTYTGQNSDGKQVDG
+1649 YTGVKADGATDGSVDG
-1664 TISAITTTIP
+1664 TISAITTTVP
-1674 GQSVITSTYGYND
+1674 GRSAITSTYGYNT
-1687 LRQLTSKGVT
+1687 LRQLTSKTVKQGDTGVYT
-1697 VPDQNG
+1697 
-1703 KQTKVYDRSYTY
+1703 RSYAY
-1715 DRIAEDDGCNWMG
+1715 DRIAVDSGNRMG

-1749 DAAGNISRIV
+1749 DEAGNISRIV
-1759 TAGTN
+1759 TAGTS
-1764 VPKAAQSKEYGY
+1764 VPKAAQLKEYTY
-1776 DAQGQLV
+1776 DAQGQLATEING
-1783 SEKNSSKTTFLY
+1783 SGTTFGY
-1795 AYDTAGNIRSITKD
+1795 TYDTAGNIRSITKD

-1846 TSDLPSSGNPI
+1846 TSDLPASGNPI

-1884 VSYTYDMSGVRS
+1884 VSYTYDMSGVR
-1896 GKQVYTTSNQRTTTY
+1896 TSKTVNGTTY
-1911 TYTTLS
+1911 NYTTLS
-1917 GKVMRQQWETRN
+1917 GKVMRQQWGN
-1929 SDDTVYQAMQSLE
+1929 KSLE
-1942 FVYDDGNQPFAMIYK
+1942 FIYDDGNQPFAMIYND
-1957 HGQTTELYYYVLNAQ
+1957 GSTSTLYYYVLNAQ

-1978 LNANGAL
+1978 LNANGTLA
-1985 VASYN
+1985 ASYN

-2008 DATFIGHINPLRY
+2008 DPTFIGHINPLRY

-2050 DTYLSTGQGIL
+2050 DTFATTDANGFLSA
-2061 GHNMFTYCGNNP
+2061 NMFAYCENNP
-2073 VNYCDSSGRFFFTL
+2073 VGNSDPNGEFLNTL
-2087 LGAVIGA
+2087 IGAVTGAALGAALALVTGENVKA
-2094 AVGYIDAYI
+2094 A
-2103 AGEDPI
+2103 
-2109 KGAIAGGVSGAIA
+2109 AISGAI
-2122 GAGVDIGAA
+2122 
-2131 ITIFSGGAAIG
+2131 SGGIAGFATDAIIVTG
-2142 WGAAVAIGLGAFGG
+2142 GTALGVAVTYGIAG
-2156 FVGAGI
+2156 FVGSAAGSI
-2162 SNDWKFKK
+2162 AAQRSEGKPVNL
-2170 DGESLAL
+2170 GEAAVEGTF
-2177 QYMGATLI
+2177 GAAFGVI
-2185 GGMANAISFGLGP
+2185 GGLMTGSVTPMMKQVRQVAGKKAINRG
-2198 INGEIAKGTVSQ
+2198 ITVGYAVKRTTRNEARNSGRT
-2210 IVRSIGYEGMKDFT
+2210 IVENILSGFT
-2224 YNLVT
+2224 SWYT
-2229 GGIISLFSTF
+2229 QFRIKHLFK
-2239 TNRIIS
+2239 R
-2245 TMLST
+2245 
-2250 PVEPSLPVIS
+2250 
-2260 IS
+2260 

>member
-167 EETAV
+167 EETAAS
-172 PETADQPQ
+172 ETADQLQ
-180 EAEQA
+180 EAEQT
-185 EADLQRAP
+185 EADQTQEP

-386 VLTTFIRSAWPGS
+386 VLTTYVRYAAPNS
-399 VAPNSADQFVGY
+399 VAPNAADQYCGY
-411 RANEGYDACN
+411 IEDRSYGSCD
-421 IYVQF
+421 IYMKL
-426 ANLPEIPQNCV
+426 NLPEIPNGCV
-437 PISAQLAMYNAG
+437 PLQAKIALYHAG
-449 FFTSDGVGCAA
+449 FFASNHFGGAA
-460 PDGSLTVEA
+460 PDGNLTVEA
-469 HEWPAAVSDVSGL
+469 HICDGTVSNVSSL
-482 TWYLVHF
+482 TWNDVYAGALSF
-489 GSTPVNEE
+489 DR
-497 TIDYQKLSKETLG
+497 TILDYQKVSKGTLG
-510 EYVTWD
+510 EYITWD
-516 ITRTV
+516 ISRAIVERSATGSETI
-521 MQWYQKQ
+521 
-528 NEGDTSGGRG
+528 G
-538 VLLEGI
+538 LILETMDCI
-544 DGRENYRV
+544 ENYRV

-558 GYHDY
+558 GYHDH

-911 TADDTVKTCVLDH
+911 TADDTVMTCVLDH

-935 TDYSEIIGASAANY
+935 TDYSEIIGTSAANY

-1069 TDLSQAC
+1069 ADLSQAC

-1125 CCDDLLLEESEA
+1125 YCDDLLLEESEA

-1369 TYHNTSGSPTTSM
+1369 TYHNGSGSPTTSM

-1396 VYDITGRFRTLA
+1396 IYDSTGCFRTA
-1408 IDANGVQTGYT
+1408 SEDANGVTTQYGYDAGT
-1419 YDDTTLQ
+1419 AHLLSTTAANGTRQ
-1426 LTSVHSAGGATQ
+1426 DYHYYNNS
-1438 TYTYQSGRDRV
+1438 DRV
-1449 SQTAIDQTAA
+1449 DFTYIDGKASMEYVYTQG
-1459 LTYRYDRAQLTDLI
+1459 QISDLI
-1473 RKAFPQAADADGQN
+1473 RKAYLGTTG
-1487 VNPFWQHYLLG
+1487 FWQHYLLG

-1507 VQVCASS
+1507 VQICASS
-1514 AERDGYT
+1514 AEREGYT

-1535 NNGRLAKMTY
+1535 NNGRLATMTY

-1555 DAFDRQRTAGYNDG
+1555 DAFDRQRTAAYNDG

-1609 HSRQL
+1609 HSRQS

-1628 DNANRLTSQSWQFGG
+1628 DNANRLTSQSWQFGTG
-1643 DTFRQS
+1643 LYHQQYS
-1649 YTYTGQNSDGKQVDG
+1649 YTGVKADGATDSSVDG
-1664 TISAITTTIP
+1664 TISAITTTVP
-1674 GQSVITSTYGYND
+1674 GRSAITSKYEYND
-1687 LRQLTSKGVT
+1687 LRQLEKKTVT

-1703 KQTKVYDRSYTY
+1703 TQTKVYDRTYTY
-1715 DRIAEDDGCNWMG
+1715 AVIAEDDGCNRMG

-1739 SSSRSFTYTY
+1739 SNSRSFTYTY
-1749 DAAGNISRIV
+1749 DDSGNITKVV
-1759 TAGTN
+1759 TAGTK
-1764 VPKAAQSKEYGY
+1764 VPKAATLKEYGY

-1783 SEKNSSKTTFLY
+1783 SEKNGSGTTFLY

-1978 LNANGAL
+1978 LNANGTLA
-1985 VASYN
+1985 ASYN

-2008 DATFIGHINPLRY
+2008 DPTFIGHINPLRY

-2042 ANCRFINA
+2042 ANYRFINA
-2050 DTYLSTGQGIL
+2050 DGQ
-2061 GHNMFTYCGNNP
+2061 FTDGFIGSNLFAYCENNP
-2073 VNYCDSSGRFFFTL
+2073 IRYSDPTGL
-2087 LGAVIGA
+2087 LA
-2094 AVGYIDAYI
+2094 A
-2103 AGEDPI
+2103 E
-2109 KGAIAGGVSGAIA
+2109 
-2122 GAGVDIGAA
+2122 AA
-2131 ITIFSGGAAIG
+2131 ITLTNWWNPIG
-2142 WGAAVAIGLGAFGG
+2142 WITAAVVVVEVVAIVAISYGIAKNVSLANRNTGGNSADTSSPENFGG
-2156 FVGAGI
+2156 STPASPQPPKNNGRGNNKK
-2162 SNDWKFKK
+2162 SNNKPSLKK
-2170 DGESLAL
+2170 LTNFQLKSNGLDAHALKKEYLGKKAEIKLYDLA
-2177 QYMGATLI
+2177 YD
-2185 GGMANAISFGLGP
+2185 S
-2198 INGEIAKGTVSQ
+2198 
-2210 IVRSIGYEGMKDFT
+2210 RS
-2224 YNLVT
+2224 
-2229 GGIISLFSTF
+2229 
-2239 TNRIIS
+2239 RIIFIIDKAGRIIYE
-2245 TMLST
+2245 TAYK
-2250 PVEPSLPVIS
+2250 IN
-2260 IS
+2260 